1 MVLIF
6 VLANQDLHQRVLFVY
21 VKAFHLII
29 FVIDVLSDLIQNGN
43 LVYVNVEKDI
53 LFMET
58 NVYQTLIMV
67 QMTLLTVVLELSLI
81 VSRKNVFLAQMDA
94 WAVKIRIH
102 VIDVMWALHLIDK
115 AIYVLKFVEMDED
128 MLINAMME
136 TMMMVMVAQEVVELK
151 VHLLVEEDR
160 HLQKI
165 AVLFIDLLV
174 FPLPK

>member
-1 MVLIF
+1 
-6 VLANQDLHQRVLFVY
+6 
-21 VKAFHLII
+21 
-29 FVIDVLSDLIQNGN
+29 
-43 LVYVNVEKDI
+43 
-53 LFMET
+53 
-58 NVYQTLIMV
+58 
-67 QMTLLTVVLELSLI
+67 
-81 VSRKNVFLAQMDA
+81 
-94 WAVKIRIH
+94 
-102 VIDVMWALHLIDK
+102 
-115 AIYVLKFVEMDED
+115 MDED